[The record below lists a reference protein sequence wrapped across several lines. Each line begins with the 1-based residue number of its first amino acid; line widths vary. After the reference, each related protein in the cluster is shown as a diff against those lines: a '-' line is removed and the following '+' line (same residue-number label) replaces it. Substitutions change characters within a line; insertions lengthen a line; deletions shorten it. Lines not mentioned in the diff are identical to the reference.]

1 MSKQGQG
8 LFQESI
14 GGLAT
19 VLALIAAFMGTPY
32 LDRWTSDFAMGLVVS
47 TYGYELVP
55 LAKIV
60 WTFLLGGL
68 VFFISRAVVAL
79 AIIIISSWGVMRF
92 GAFI

>member
-47 TYGYELVP
+47 AYGYELVP

-68 VFFISRAVVAL
+68 VFFISRAIVAL

-92 GAFI
+92 GAFL